1 MVIEKVWAP
10 ACGQQRAFKKKNVDR
25 DDITHT
31 FISLAPNQRNTAKT
45 FYCVYVPT
53 FHRSIIQHTSDSS
66 RTKYTCSL
74 SLSLQ
79 FCLTVRLFHAKGS
92 DSFFFFFFLVGQLCI
107 KPAVQRCAPWMRHAR
122 GDTCEWATCFAII
135 QRVETNAFVLDVW
148 I

>member
-1 MVIEKVWAP
+1 MGSREHL
-10 ACGQQRAFKKKNVDR
+10 KKNVDR

-92 DSFFFFFFLVGQLCI
+92 DSFFFFFFFWWASCALNQLYSDALPECDTQEEI
-107 KPAVQRCAPWMRHAR
+107 RVNGPHVSRLFSESKPTRLSSMSEFR
-122 GDTCEWATCFAII
+122 F
-135 QRVETNAFVLDVW
+135 
-148 I
+148 